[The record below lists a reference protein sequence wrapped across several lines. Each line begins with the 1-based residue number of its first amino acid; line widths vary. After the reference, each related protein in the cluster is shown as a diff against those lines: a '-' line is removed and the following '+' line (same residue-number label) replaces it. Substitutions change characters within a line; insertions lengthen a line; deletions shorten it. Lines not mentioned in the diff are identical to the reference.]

1 MTGSESESAS
11 DDVNS
16 VFAVADLHKSFP
28 GVDALKRVY
37 FHCRVGEIHGL
48 VGENGAGKSTLM
60 RILAGVIQPDS
71 GTIRIKGRR
80 VTLTGPRQ
88 AHDLGIAM
96 VYQDT
101 RLVDDLDVAQ
111 NIWLEREPGSFF
123 FIDRRAMEQR
133 SRALLQR
140 LGLEIDLRRT
150 IIELSNAERQ
160 IVEIA
165 RALTVDP
172 AVLILD
178 EPTSSLDPTEVE
190 RLGGILRALKSEGT
204 GIVFISHRLPEVL
217 GLADRITVMK
227 DGEVVETVVNRGITE
242 DYLVSRMVGRQLSL
256 AFPPKQSKARTIGLE
271 ISNFSC
277 SGRFRRVAFT
287 VSKGEIVGLGG
298 IQGNGQRE
306 IARAL
311 YGLLP
316 ASGEIKLNGSRIALH
331 SPGEAIRA
339 GIVYVPADRRAE
351 SLFAQHSIRQNI
363 AAPHLASWSRLG
375 VLIRSAERNAVAET
389 INRFQVRT
397 PSIDQPVGLLSGGNQ
412 QKVVIGRWVLGR
424 PRLYIFEEPTQGVD
438 VATKLELY
446 RVIRKLA
453 DEGAMVIVISSD
465 LLELI
470 GISDRILVVAHG
482 SIVDEVAAAEATE
495 ERIISSAVSSN
506 VGCERERVA
515 KPRTEE
521 VEGNQNDDS
530 PGERNLPKNT
540 PSAKGVPDR
549 SRPLSLGRA
558 RLAWRRYG
566 SVTLLLALILI
577 VSAFTSQQSPY
588 FLTSR
593 NLGNIFIQVVPLA
606 LVSIGQM
613 MVILLGGIDLS
624 VGPSM
629 SLTTALASY
638 LVSDNQNQLWGTAV
652 CIGAGLLVGGINSF
666 LILGLKIPDLI
677 STLSTYSLVFGLA
690 LIVRPSPGGSVSESF
705 SDFVT
710 SRLAWVPVA
719 GLVVLAFVLLGEYC
733 LVRSRSGVR
742 LYATGS
748 RPEAAFVA
756 GIPVRRVRCLAY
768 LFSGLMAALAGLVI
782 AARIG
787 SGDPQAG
794 TQFTLSSIAAVVVGG
809 TSVFG
814 GHGTMIGT
822 LLGAALLVLLQDV
835 LNQLHVTAYYQY
847 IWTGALLLV
856 AVALY
861 SINEFRRR

>member
-1 MTGSESESAS
+1 MTGSQSGSALG
-11 DDVNS
+11 S
-16 VFAVADLHKSFP
+16 VSSVLTVVHVDKSFP
-28 GVDALKRVY
+28 GVHALKRAS
-37 FHCRVGEIHGL
+37 FDCRAGEIHGL

-60 RILAGVIQPDS
+60 RVLAGVIQPDS
-71 GTIRIKGRR
+71 GSIQVKGKQ

-111 NIWLEREPGSFF
+111 NIWLEREPNAFF
-123 FIDRRAMEQR
+123 FIDRRIMEHR
-133 SRALLQR
+133 SRSLLQR
-140 LGLEIDLRRT
+140 LGLEIELRKTVR
-150 IIELSNAERQ
+150 ELSIPERQ

-178 EPTSSLDPTEVE
+178 EPTSSLASNEVE
-190 RLGGILRALKSEGT
+190 RLGGILRTLKEEGT

-217 GLADRITVMK
+217 ELADRITVMK
-227 DGEVVETVVNRGITE
+227 DGEIIETVINQGITV
-242 DYLVSRMVGRQLSL
+242 DHLVSRMVGRQLSL
-256 AFPPKQSKARTIGLE
+256 AFPPKRNESGSVGLE
-271 ISNFSC
+271 VTGFSSPGHFHHVNFSI
-277 SGRFRRVAFT
+277 AQ
-287 VSKGEIVGLGG
+287 GEIVGLGG

-316 ASGEIKLNGSRIALH
+316 ASGEIKLDGSRM
-331 SPGEAIRA
+331 SPGSPGDAIRA
-339 GIVYVPADRRAE
+339 GVVYVPADRRGE

-363 AAPHLASWSRLG
+363 AAPHLALWSRFG
-375 VLIRSAERNAVAET
+375 VLTRSVERNAVSNIAK
-389 INRFQVRT
+389 RFQIRT
-397 PSIDQPVGLLSGGNQ
+397 PSIEQPVSFLSGGNQ

-424 PRLYIFEEPTQGVD
+424 PGLYIFDEPTQGVD

-446 RVIRKLA
+446 RVIRQLA
-453 DEGAMVIVISSD
+453 NEGAMVIVISSD
-465 LLELI
+465 VLELI
-470 GISDRILVVAHG
+470 GLSDRILVVAHG
-482 SIVDEVAAAEATE
+482 SIVDEVLAAEATE
-495 ERIISSAVSSN
+495 ERIIGSAVSS
-506 VGCERERVA
+506 VKRIDAGTERERERTVEVHPHPDHQVSG
-515 KPRTEE
+515 PRNPREI
-521 VEGNQNDDS
+521 
-530 PGERNLPKNT
+530 T
-540 PSAKGVPDR
+540 PRFDGVLVR
-549 SRPLSLGRA
+549 SRSFSLVSV
-558 RLAWRRYG
+558 AWRRYS
-566 SVTLLLALILI
+566 SVTFILALLLLVALYT
-577 VSAFTSQQSPY
+577 SAQSPY
-588 FLTSR
+588 FLTQR
-593 NLGNIFIQVVPLA
+593 NLGNLIIQTVPLA

-613 MVILLGGIDLS
+613 AVILLGGIDLS
-624 VGPSM
+624 VGPLI

-638 LVSDNQNQLWGTAV
+638 LVTNNQNQPWGIATCLV
-652 CIGAGLLVGGINSF
+652 AGLLIGGLNSF
-666 LILGLKIPDLI
+666 LILGFKIPDLI

-690 LIVRPSPGGSVSESF
+690 LIVRPSPGGSVSDTF

-710 SRLAWVPVA
+710 MRLAWVPAA
-719 GLVVLAFVLLGEYC
+719 GLVVLVFAAFGEFC
-733 LVRSRSGVR
+733 LAKSKIGVR

-756 GIPVRRVRCLAY
+756 GIPIGRVRCLAY
-768 LFSGLMAALAGLVI
+768 LFSSLMAALAGLVI

-794 TQFTLSSIAAVVVGG
+794 AQFTLSSIAAVVVGG

-814 GHGTMIGT
+814 GRGTMIGT
-822 LLGAALLVLLQDV
+822 LLGATLLVLLQDV

-861 SINEFRRR
+861 SIGEYRRR